1 MFKLITNRQILES
14 GGIFLLQE
22 CKKLTNREQQ
32 ESQIAHISLT
42 ASAPGSQQE

>member
-1 MFKLITNRQILES
+1 MFKLSTKRAVASLGAVAS
-14 GGIFLLQE
+14 PG